1 MSDSNTTAQADTGT
15 EAQNLPSGMDSANG
29 ESSTTTN
36 AAPQDKAFTQADI
49 NRIVAKAE
57 KDAVA
62 KALKANA
69 DKVAEAELTAS
80 EREKQRAE
88 AAETRAEAAEQRAQA
103 IMVRNAVT
111 IAFADPNLKAR
122 DPKALAMLVNAESL
136 EVDGDDVKGIEAE
149 VKRLRSAHPALFYS
163 STADGGA
170 QGSGSVDVKPGLGRL
185 AYAYEKNSRK

>member
-15 EAQNLPSGMDSANG
+15 EAPNLTSGMDSATG
-29 ESSTTTN
+29 DPSTTTN

-69 DKVAEAELTAS
+69 DKVAEAELS
-80 EREKQRAE
+80 ESQKEKKLREEAE
-88 AAETRAEAAEQRAQA
+88 SRAEAAEQRAQA

-111 IAFADPNLKAR
+111 IAFAEPNLKAR
-122 DPKALAMLVNAESL
+122 DPKALAMLVNGDAL
-136 EVDGDDVKGIEAE
+136 TIDGDDVKGIDAE

-170 QGSGSVDVKPGLGRL
+170 QGDAPVASDMSAMIRR
-185 AYAYEKNSRK
+185 AARRQ